1 MCIQLSVS
9 SMVKSIYTFI
19 NYKNFQCGISIF
31 FGFAISKLNRCKPVV
46 IGVGNQANRGKT
58 PFIPSHWQI
67 SHMPRSCLVQTLAVL
82 EDVKHCGN
90 TLYHWAIGIP
100 LRIVM
105 YRYLENCVRV
115 GKDVNG
121 GNAPINAHSGQKQPG
136 DFGEIFL
143 AKA

>member
-1 MCIQLSVS
+1 
-9 SMVKSIYTFI
+9 MVKSIYTFI
-19 NYKNFQCGISIF
+19 NYKKIQCGISIF

-46 IGVGNQANRGKT
+46 IGVGNRANRGKT
-58 PFIPSHWQI
+58 PIYSKSLATFSHASSLPGSTQ
-67 SHMPRSCLVQTLAVL
+67 AVL

-105 YRYLENCVRV
+105 YRCLENCVRV

-121 GNAPINAHSGQKQPG
+121 GNDPLMLTAAKNSQAILEKSFLLKHSH
-136 DFGEIFL
+136 ENI
-143 AKA
+143 